1 MMAFPTARGFLLILM
16 TVGTVGVALVNVGLA
31 TALAASIFCSLLA
44 ASFLLAQFSLY
55 RIRIERRPNSDGFF
69 GTEVALPLLV
79 TNRTFLFRQPMV
91 ITEKCEFAPGGVL
104 HAAVPPLGPGESLLL
119 NRTCIAEKRGCARL
133 LEVKVSGGDP
143 AGLFRRTRKFRLPG
157 EIQIYP
163 ARSGSIRC
171 SCRLKA
177 TRCRVSTAVRSGNP
191 GTGRSFS
198 ESARTG
204 RATRSGL
211 SIGKARRGGS
221 S

>member
-119 NRTCIAEKRGCARL
+119 NRTCIAEKRGCTRL

-163 ARSGSIRC
+163 GTVRLDSLQLQAESNPMPSFDGRPLGQSGHGQEFFGVRPYRPGDEIRFIHW
-171 SCRLKA
+171 K
-177 TRCRVSTAVRSGNP
+177 G
-191 GTGRSFS
+191 
-198 ESARTG
+198 SA
-204 RATRSGL
+204 
-211 SIGKARRGGS
+211 GGS

>member
-143 AGLFRRTRKFRLPG
+143 AGLVPA
-157 EIQIYP
+157 YP
-163 ARSGSIRC
+163 EVQAAG
-171 SCRLKA
+171 
-177 TRCRVSTAVRSGNP
+177 
-191 GTGRSFS
+191 
-198 ESARTG
+198 
-204 RATRSGL
+204 
-211 SIGKARRGGS
+211 
-221 S
+221 